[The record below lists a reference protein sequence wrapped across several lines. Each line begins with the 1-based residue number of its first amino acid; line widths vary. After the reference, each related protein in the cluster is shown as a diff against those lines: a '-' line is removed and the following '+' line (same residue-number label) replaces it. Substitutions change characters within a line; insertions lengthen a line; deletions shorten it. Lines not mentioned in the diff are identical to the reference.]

1 MTPLAELREVSRS
14 FTLGGVTAIDRLSL
28 TVARGEWLAVVGP
41 SGSGKSTLLHM
52 LSGLDRPSSGHVLF
66 DGREPSQAEWT
77 RLRATRIGYVFQS
90 FHLLPRLT
98 ALENVQVPMVG
109 SRSNAAQRR
118 ARATELLEAVGLAER
133 AGHRPGELS
142 GGERQRVAIARG
154 LVNRPEMLLADEPTG
169 NLDADTAQQMVQLLK
184 LLHERLGLAL
194 VVVTHNPEVALAAGR
209 LLCLRSGRLVTEA
222 AA

>member
-1 MTPLAELREVSRS
+1 MTSPLGELRGVSRTFS
-14 FTLGGVTAIDRLSL
+14 LGGVTAIDRLSL
-28 TVARGEWLAVVGP
+28 AVGRGEWLSVVGP

-52 LSGLDRPSSGHVLF
+52 LSGLDRPSSGKVLF
-66 DGREPSQAEWT
+66 DGREPTDGEWT

-109 SRSNAAQRR
+109 SKSGSAQRR
-118 ARATELLEAVGLAER
+118 ARASELLDAVGLAER
-133 AGHRPGELS
+133 AGHRPGQMS

-154 LVNRPEMLLADEPTG
+154 LVNRPDLLLADEPTG
-169 NLDADTAQQMVQLLK
+169 NLDADSTQDLVQLLRE
-184 LLHERLGLAL
+184 LHRTLGLAL

-209 LLCLRSGRLVTEA
+209 VLRLRSGRVEGA